1 MSKGDLNELALCAA
15 AGGGLLATEHLLG
28 FKTVCYVEH
37 DLYRVEV
44 LKARI
49 QDGFLDNA
57 PIWDDCRTF
66 DGKPWR
72 GLVDIISAGF
82 PCQPFTEAGK
92 RLGAD
97 DPRNIWPD
105 VVRIIGEVRPRW
117 VLLENSAKLLTPF
130 RIAGRTTAPAY
141 ISRVLADLAEIG
153 YVGRYDC
160 IPASAV
166 GAPHQRDRIWIVAY
180 TSSFGLCGSEAW
192 QSSSHQERDNS
203 PYQRS
208 GETVLYEIEPGGEI
222 RNATG
227 EGLPNG
233 MYSQVGRSTE
243 GTTLLQSKRSNWWA
257 AEPELGRVAHG
268 VAHRVDRLAAIGDGQ
283 VPAVVRAAWD
293 ALS

>member
-49 QDGFLDNA
+49 QDKFLDNA

-66 DGKPWR
+66 DGKPWC
-72 GLVDIISAGF
+72 GLVDIVSAGF

-105 VVRIIGEVRPRW
+105 VVRIIGEARPKW
-117 VLLENSAKLLTPF
+117 VLLENSSKLLAPF
-130 RIAGRTTAPAY
+130 RVAGRTTAPAY

-180 TSSFGLCGSEAW
+180 ASSLGLFGSKAW

-203 PYQRS
+203 PHQCS
-208 GETVLYEIEPGGEI
+208 GETVLYEVEPGGEI
-222 RNATG
+222 CNSAG
-227 EGLPNG
+227 ERLPNG
-233 MYSQVGRSTE
+233 IYSQMGGSTE